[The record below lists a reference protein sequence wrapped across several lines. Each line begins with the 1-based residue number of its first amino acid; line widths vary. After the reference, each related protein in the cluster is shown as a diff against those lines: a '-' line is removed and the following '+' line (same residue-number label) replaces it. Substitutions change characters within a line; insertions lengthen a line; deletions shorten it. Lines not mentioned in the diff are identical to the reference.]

1 MNTSQTKEQKSATI
15 FLPPKKNHQL
25 SALKKRM
32 FDIREELPG
41 NALELFIERY
51 PDYNNK
57 KGISR
62 LQNGLSNFI
71 VDEFVVKGFEGIA
84 KDYQKFLEETEA
96 ELLFKDSGE

>member
-1 MNTSQTKEQKSATI
+1 MNTSQTIGEKSATN
-15 FLPPKKNHQL
+15 FLPPKKNHEL

-41 NALELFIERY
+41 NALELFIERF

-62 LQNGLSNFI
+62 LQNALSNFI
-71 VDEFVVKGFEGIA
+71 VDEFIVKGFEAIA
-84 KDYQKFLEETEA
+84 ADYQKYLEDTEV
-96 ELLFKDSGE
+96 ELNKKSAA